1 GTLAPRGGHNL
12 LEPAQLDCAILHG
25 PDVANVVDVATEL
38 KQAGAA
44 TEVVDADTLAGALSH
59 LLEQPAAAER
69 MASAAKQVATRSRG
83 VTTQVTELLGPMIA
97 AAKVAHART

>member
-1 GTLAPRGGHNL
+1 M
-12 LEPAQLDCAILHG
+12 HG